1 MPHGYVHRALY
12 TLAALV
18 AVGICVA
25 AAALLWVDR
34 RGTWDA
40 AYVASR
46 NLADGWPAPSAA
58 RSTSTTCPCRA

>member
-40 AYVASR
+40 ACRVAQSGR
-46 NLADGWPAPSAA
+46 RLAGAIGRTLHVYDLS
-58 RSTSTTCPCRA
+58 CRA

>member
-25 AAALLWVDR
+25 AAALLWSTGAAP
-34 RGTWDA
+34 GTRP
-40 AYVASR
+40 VASR
-46 NLADGWPAPSAA
+46 NLADGWLAPSAA